1 MKKKIMLVC
10 LLAVMFV
17 LLTGCEAQKDGETT
31 ILVESIEDGENLQV
45 TLQVNTKSGK
55 EWLYI
60 VNEDVLTRV
69 SDKHY
74 EGWIVA
80 NKKDTY
86 VFEAED
92 TGKET
97 LYCILLGD
105 EDYDNAKVYEY
116 SLTIDDNAKIT
127 VDSKKDY
134 LLSQNAELR
143 KQVKEQNN

>member
-1 MKKKIMLVC
+1 MKKRILLICLV
-10 LLAVMFV
+10 AVMFV

-31 ILVESIEDGENLQV
+31 ILVESIEDGKNLQV
-45 TLQVNTKSGK
+45 TLQVNTKSDK
-55 EWLYI
+55 EWIYI
-60 VNEDVLTRV
+60 VNDEVFTRV

-74 EGWIVA
+74 EGWLVA

-92 TGKET
+92 IGKET
-97 LYCILLGD
+97 LYCILLGG

-116 SLTIDDNAKIT
+116 ALTIDDNARIT

-134 LLSQNAELR
+134 LLSQNPELR
-143 KQVKEQNN
+143 KRVKEQ

>member
-1 MKKKIMLVC
+1 MNDKLFYVI
-10 LLAVMFV
+10 
-17 LLTGCEAQKDGETT
+17 
-31 ILVESIEDGENLQV
+31 
-45 TLQVNTKSGK
+45 
-55 EWLYI
+55 
-60 VNEDVLTRV
+60 NEDVLTRI

-74 EGWIVA
+74 EGLFVA

-97 LYCILLGD
+97 LYCILIGD

-116 SLTIDDNAKIT
+116 SLNIDDSANIS

-143 KQVKEQNN
+143 KKVKGQ